1 MSALA
6 GRAFHTTSSTAAAT
20 RPPAAANMARR
31 RSRCRLRRFL
41 RCSRRMSVLC
51 TMAAALLFQATVY
64 LSFVSDLFQD
74 CFHGQKTEFFVLRA
88 HFCDKMNKFF
98 ILFLGEKAKTPP
110 FRGFYHKKGGFL
122 SKDVEDFTFPN
133 IDIFGK

>member
-1 MSALA
+1 M
-6 GRAFHTTSSTAAAT
+6 
-20 RPPAAANMARR
+20 
-31 RSRCRLRRFL
+31 
-41 RCSRRMSVLC
+41 
-51 TMAAALLFQATVY
+51 Y

-133 IDIFGK
+133 IDIFGKESYTVYKKLRHTANFPTIFWRFSAKRGTSQEQEHTHDFHRHYPQY